1 MRLKTT
7 EQTEAFGFYLGKKVK
22 AYDVLALV
30 GDLGTGKT
38 TFVKAL
44 AKGMGLDS
52 DVTSAT
58 FAIVNIYEGELPLY
72 HFDVYRLKDEEEF
85 FAMGGEDLLDS
96 GAVCAVE
103 WANVIEDSLPEEYL
117 RLAFHRVDEE
127 TRDVTVVGVGLRGK
141 ELEEEVAAYENS
153 RL

>member
-1 MRLKTT
+1 MILKTT
-7 EQTEAFGFYLGKKVK
+7 DQTEAFGYHLGKKLK

-44 AKGMGLDS
+44 AKGMGLS
-52 DVTSAT
+52 SEVTSAT
-58 FAIVNIYEGELPLY
+58 FAILNIYEGELPLY
-72 HFDVYRLKDEEEF
+72 HFDVYRLKDEDEF
-85 FAMGGEDLLDS
+85 FDMGGEDMLDS

-103 WANVIEDSLPEEYL
+103 WADIIADSLPEDVL
-117 RLAFHRVDEE
+117 RLEFRRIDED
-127 TRDVTVVGVGLRGK
+127 TRDVRAIGDGPRGK
-141 ELEEEVAAYENS
+141 ELEEEVLAYENS